1 MISPPPNP
9 LPQGEGELTNLIKS
23 RIRQDGPMPISEYMA
38 LALAHPEHGY
48 YIRRDPLGVQGD
60 FTTAPE
66 ISQIF
71 GELIGAWLV
80 IQWVLMGKPQAALA
94 EIGPGRVTLMADI
107 LRATSGVKG
116 FHEAISVHL
125 MEISTALR
133 QKQWNTLAGKHPDIN
148 WHTGF
153 AEIPAKPLLLVANE
167 FFDALPIRQ
176 FMHTDLGW
184 REKRIGLSEKDELEF
199 IFTAEPPPDILKDAP
214 ISDRPYEYSEAAS
227 KMMIVIANRIASY
240 GGVGLIID
248 YGYEGSHG
256 NTLQSVRQHAF
267 HDVLVEPG
275 TADITAHVDFHNLT
289 LAAAEGGSFIYGPIH
304 QGEWLNRLG
313 AKERVTA
320 LCEKAKA
327 KQKKELLAGLARLT
341 ASDQM
346 GQLFKV
352 LCVTHPSMP
361 KPEGF

>member
-1 MISPPPNP
+1 MT
-9 LPQGEGELTNLIKS
+9 LEELIKH
-23 RIRQDGPMPISEYMA
+23 RIRKDGPMPISEYMA

-94 EIGPGRVTLMADI
+94 EIGPGRGTLMADI
-107 LRATSGVKG
+107 LRATANVKG
-116 FHEAISVHL
+116 FHESISVHL

-133 QKQWNTLAGKHPDIN
+133 QKQWNTLAGKHTDIN

-176 FMHTDLGW
+176 FLHSPEGW
-184 REKRIGLSEKDELEF
+184 KERRIGLSKDDTLEF
-199 IFTAEPPPDILKDAP
+199 TFTTEPPPELLEDEPVSERL
-214 ISDRPYEYSEAAS
+214 YEHCEAAS
-227 KMMIVIANRIASY
+227 KLMLVMSNRIASY
-240 GGVGLIID
+240 GGVGLVID
-248 YGYEGSHG
+248 YGYAHSNGG
-256 NTLQSVRQHAF
+256 DTLQSVRDHTF
-267 HDVLVEPG
+267 HDILVEPG
-275 TADITAHVDFHNLT
+275 TADITAHVDFYNLT
-289 LAAAEGGSFIYGPIH
+289 HAAAEGGTVIYGVVP

-313 AKERVTA
+313 AQERLAA
-320 LCEKAKA
+320 LSKKAKA
-327 KQKKELLAGLARLT
+327 KQKKLLLSGLERLT

-346 GQLFKV
+346 GELFKV
-352 LCVTHPSMP
+352 LCITHPSMP